1 MTYIMNYATYLSS
14 LIIEIC
20 DLIDIDGFNEDHIM
34 GLRRLYLIM
43 KGSIN

>member
-1 MTYIMNYATYLSS
+1 MNYVTCLNN

-20 DLIDIDGFNEDHIM
+20 DLIDIEGFNEDHIM

>member
-1 MTYIMNYATYLSS
+1 MNYATYLSS

-20 DLIDIDGFNEDHIM
+20 DLIDIDGFNEDHMM
-34 GLRRLYLIM
+34 GLRRLYLIL